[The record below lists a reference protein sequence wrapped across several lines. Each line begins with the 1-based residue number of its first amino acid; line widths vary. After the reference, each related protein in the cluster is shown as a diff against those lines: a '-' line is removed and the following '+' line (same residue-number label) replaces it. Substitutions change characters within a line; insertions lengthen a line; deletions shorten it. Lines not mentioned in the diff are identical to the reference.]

1 MSDRGIKKWA
11 PYKSLVEHT
20 DTLDRARHNR
30 DKVEKP
36 IISSEEAEDINN
48 ILVNYHGE
56 ELTIEYYRNER
67 IIKEDIIIKRIDT
80 YEKKLVLLTGKTI
93 KLSEIVS
100 LTIK

>member
-20 DTLDRARHNR
+20 DTLDRARKNR

-36 IISSEEAEDINN
+36 IISSEEAADINN